1 MRISDWSSDVCSS
14 DLGSSALTPVRALGD
29 VLKMLWYSNDG
40 VLRSLAA
47 RHNVDGKPNPTITK
61 IADMFFAPPGR
72 RDSQGI
78 GRTYGEA
85 VETHA
90 QSRLNALAR
99 ILEPFRS
106 MRRADAEQALMQ
118 IGRLLRSGQAVP
130 GPPNHAN
137 PATPLHQKN
146 AA

>member
-90 QSRLNALAR
+90 QSRLNDLAR

-106 MRRADAEQALMQ
+106 LRRADAGTAAMPK
-118 IGRLLRSGQAVP
+118 GTVNRSGKE
-130 GPPNHAN
+130 
-137 PATPLHQKN
+137 TTRKTKT
-146 AA
+146 

>member
-14 DLGSSALTPVRALGD
+14 DL
-29 VLKMLWYSNDG
+29 
-40 VLRSLAA
+40 
-47 RHNVDGKPNPTITK
+47 TK

-118 IGRLLRSGQAVP
+118 IGRLIRSGKAVAGKSNIDNAAIAISKLRSEERRVGKECVSTCRSRWSQYHSKKKQNIKTTTKTIV
-130 GPPNHAN
+130 
-137 PATPLHQKN
+137 
-146 AA
+146 

>member
-14 DLGSSALTPVRALGD
+14 DL
-29 VLKMLWYSNDG
+29 
-40 VLRSLAA
+40 
-47 RHNVDGKPNPTITK
+47 TK

-118 IGRLLRSGQAVP
+118 IGRLIRSGKAVA
-130 GPPNHAN
+130 GQRNID
-137 PATPLHQKN
+137 N
-146 AA
+146 AAIAISKLLREELDYRRKEIGRASGRERVCQSA